1 VGEFEE
7 GADEGA
13 APRPLSP
20 YGASKLAGEA
30 YCSSFA
36 AAYGMHTVSLRF
48 ANAYGPRSRH
58 KQSVIARF
66 IRAAL
71 SGEQLV
77 VYGDGR
83 QVRDF
88 IHVEDVCW
96 AMQLAAQRA
105 VAGEVLH
112 VASGR
117 ERSVL
122 ELVGLLGV
130 VLGRKLPVAREP
142 QRDGE
147 AFRITPS
154 VEKARQLLGF
164 EARVSLPEGLAATC
178 DWFQRSTRLR
188 LAA

>member
-1 VGEFEE
+1 MLERATRRIPADCLGSVGTMLNDLYLLVNNVDGLRP
-7 GADEGA
+7 GA
-13 APRPLSP
+13 
-20 YGASKLAGEA
+20 YV
-30 YCSSFA
+30 F
-36 AAYGMHTVSLRF
+36 H
-48 ANAYGPRSRH
+48 
-58 KQSVIARF
+58 
-66 IRAAL
+66 
-71 SGEQLV
+71 
-77 VYGDGR
+77 
-83 QVRDF
+83 
-88 IHVEDVCW
+88 
-96 AMQLAAQRA
+96 
-105 VAGEVLH
+105 
-112 VASGR
+112 R

-154 VEKARQLLGF
+154 VEKARRLLGF